1 MGRLVVVSN
10 RVPVPREGQPS
21 SGGLAVALEGA
32 LRQRGGLWFGWSGKT
47 CGAAEPEG
55 PEIIESGNVC
65 YVVVDLTTRD
75 LDEYYNG
82 YANRAL
88 WPLFHYRMDLTEFAR
103 NDMAGYFRVNK
114 GFARLLAPRLK
125 RDDLVWIHDYHL
137 IPLAA
142 ELRAQGVENRMAFFL
157 HIPFPPPDV
166 LTTLPAHAELVR
178 SLCTYD
184 VVGFQTDYDAE
195 NFVSYLV
202 RERIGRRSGEHWVE
216 AFGRRIHVRAFPVG
230 IETEAFAAEAR
241 QAENAT
247 LVRRARQSVGGRELL
262 IGVDRLDYSKGIA
275 QRIEAFER
283 FMTVNPQFRGRV
295 TYMQITPKSREDV
308 PEYVAME
315 RVVAEIAGRVNG
327 SLGDVDWTPIR
338 YVNRTI
344 RRSALAGL
352 YRGARVGLV
361 TPLRDGMNLVAKEYV
376 AAQDPG
382 DPGVL
387 ILSRFAGAAR
397 ELDAAVLVNPYD
409 VEDIAGAIL
418 RAVTMPLGERRARW
432 RAMMD
437 MLEYNDVD
445 RWCTT
450 MLAALAGED
459 FIESPPPKSER
470 PWELPGDGEPMA
482 LAG

>member
-1 MGRLVVVSN
+1 MSRLVVVSN
-10 RVPVPREGQPS
+10 RVPVPREGQPPP
-21 SGGLAVALEGA
+21 GGLAVALDSA
-32 LRQRGGLWFGWSGKT
+32 LKQRGGLWFGWSGRT
-47 CGAAEPEG
+47 SGAVAPET
-55 PEIIESGNVC
+55 PEIIEAGNVC
-65 YVVVDLTTRD
+65 YMVVDLTTRD
-75 LDEYYNG
+75 RDEYYNG

-114 GFARLLAPRLK
+114 SFARMLTPRL
-125 RDDLVWIHDYHL
+125 RSDDLLWIHDYHL

-142 ELRAQGVENRMAFFL
+142 ELRAAGVENRMAFFL

-166 LTTLPAHAELVR
+166 LTALPAHAEIVR
-178 SLCTYD
+178 SLCLYD

-195 NFVSYLV
+195 NFLTYLV
-202 RERIGRRSGEHWVE
+202 REKVGRAAGDGWVE
-216 AFGRRIHVRAFPVG
+216 AYGRRIRVRAYPVG
-230 IETEAFAAEAR
+230 IETANFAAEAR
-241 QAENAT
+241 LAENAT
-247 LVRRARQSVGGRELL
+247 LVRRARQSVGGRELI

-283 FMTVNPQFRGRV
+283 FITVNPQFRGRV

-315 RVVAEIAGRVNG
+315 RVVAELAGRVNG
-327 SLGDVDWTPIR
+327 ALSDVDWNPIR

-352 YRGARVGLV
+352 YRGSRLGLV

-376 AAQDPG
+376 AAQDPS

-387 ILSRFAGAAR
+387 VLSRFAGAAR
-397 ELDAAVLVNPYD
+397 ELDAALLVNPYD
-409 VEDIAGAIL
+409 IEDLAAAMVRGM
-418 RAVTMPLGERRARW
+418 TMPLGERRARW
-432 RAMMD
+432 RSMMD
-437 MLEYNDVD
+437 KLEYNDVN
-445 RWCTT
+445 RWCSN
-450 MLAALAGED
+450 MLAALAGDEEV
-459 FIESPPPKSER
+459 ESPPPASDR
-470 PWELPGDGEPMA
+470 SWEDPSEPMA